1 MNKISLIVFLLM
13 SSYLSAAGLYPYAS
27 RPKELKPLAPTIFL
41 KEQANE
47 FKLEKSKNAKAA
59 ITDWKDLKEELMITQ
74 LMDLIHLIFWMKL
87 QGNELKIT
95 KRN

>member
-27 RPKELKPLAPTIFL
+27 RPKELKPLAPTVLL

-59 ITDWKDLKEELMITQ
+59 ITDWKDLYRIYPETAQ
-74 LMDLIHLIFWMKL
+74 LVHDLYKKDFEHFGYTVIIA
-87 QGNELKIT
+87 
-95 KRN
+95 